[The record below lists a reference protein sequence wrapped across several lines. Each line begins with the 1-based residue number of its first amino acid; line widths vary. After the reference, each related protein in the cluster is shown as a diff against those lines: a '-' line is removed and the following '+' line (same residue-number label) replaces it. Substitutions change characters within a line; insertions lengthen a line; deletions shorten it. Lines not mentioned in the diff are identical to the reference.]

1 MAIATCCCKVYFAQG
16 PNLQISIPFPEHSYY
31 LCCLIVFS
39 FAYDHSQPF
48 RDSLVSPS
56 LSCAKRTNI
65 YTSTLFYLFPHEYD
79 IPFLFFSFQF
89 RVPHTPFNPFSGC
102 RFLID
107 IAIMA
112 RPVCCPCYS
121 SSLDVLTYI
130 LALFFPYHTPSFSLS
145 TILHL
150 MSKAFF
156 T

>member
-79 IPFLFFSFQF
+79 IPFFFFLFNFVFLIPRSIHFQVAGF
-89 RVPHTPFNPFSGC
+89 LLILPSWPGQFVVHVTPPAWMSSLTFWPCSSLITLP
-102 RFLID
+102 RFL
-107 IAIMA
+107 
-112 RPVCCPCYS
+112 CQ
-121 SSLDVLTYI
+121 
-130 LALFFPYHTPSFSLS
+130 LFC
-145 TILHL
+145 I
-150 MSKAFF
+150 
-156 T
+156 